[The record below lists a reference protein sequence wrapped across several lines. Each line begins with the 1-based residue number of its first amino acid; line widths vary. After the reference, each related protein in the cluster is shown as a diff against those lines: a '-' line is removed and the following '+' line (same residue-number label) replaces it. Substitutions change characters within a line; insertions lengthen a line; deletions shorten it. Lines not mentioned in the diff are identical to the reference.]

1 MFVSIRDARSSK
13 SDRQWIEGSY
23 KDYLDDLTRVSLNT
37 GMFPAF
43 GGFNGD
49 SGAEFGDREPD
60 IMARWFADDSSYP
73 LLILRDKE
81 PQGFALVSRPT
92 MKRSDVDYRLAEFFI
107 VKRSRRS
114 GVGREAAEL
123 IFNRFDGR
131 WEIVEFL
138 RNQAAVAFWRNI
150 VGHYTHGRFHEAV
163 MHGEVR
169 HTFRSEPTHS
179 KLRSL

>member
-13 SDRQWIEGSY
+13 ADRHWIEESY
-23 KDYLDDLTRVSLNT
+23 KEYLDDLTRVSLNT

-43 GGFNGD
+43 GMGD
-49 SGAEFGDREPD
+49 SASEFGDRQPD

-73 LLILRDKE
+73 LLILRDQE
-81 PQGFALVSRPT
+81 PQGFALVSKPT
-92 MKRSDVDYRLAEFFI
+92 MKRSDVDYRMAEFFV
-107 VKRSRRS
+107 VKRSRRH

-131 WEIVEFL
+131 WEIVEFM

-150 VGHYTHGRFHEAV
+150 VGQYTHGRFNEAV
-163 MHGEVR
+163 LQGEVR

-179 KLRSL
+179 RVKAL

>member
-1 MFVSIRDARSSK
+1 MFVSIRDARSMQD
-13 SDRQWIEGSY
+13 DRQWIEESY
-23 KDYLDDLTRVSLNT
+23 KEYLDDLTRVSLNT

-43 GGFNGD
+43 GAYSGD
-49 SGAEFGDREPD
+49 SPAEFGDRGPD
-60 IMARWFADDSSYP
+60 MMARWFADGSSYP
-73 LLILRDKE
+73 FVILRDKE
-81 PQGFALVSRPT
+81 PQGFALVSRSM
-92 MKRSDVDYRLAEFFI
+92 MKRNVVDFRMAEFF
-107 VKRSRRS
+107 VVRRARRH

-150 VGHYTHGRFHEAV
+150 VGSYTHGRFDEVV
-163 MHGEVR
+163 MQGEVR

-179 KLRSL
+179 NIKAI